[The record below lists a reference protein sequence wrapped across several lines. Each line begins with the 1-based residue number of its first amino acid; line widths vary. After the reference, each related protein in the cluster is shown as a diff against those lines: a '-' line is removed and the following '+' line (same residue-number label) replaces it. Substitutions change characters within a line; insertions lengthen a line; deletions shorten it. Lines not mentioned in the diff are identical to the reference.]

1 MFISK
6 FELLRVYRQAKNKSL
21 IIAWL
26 VTPMRSVRG
35 GCLEVSGDVDSWV
48 DTCNVCS
55 RC

>member
-26 VTPMRSVRG
+26 MRPMRSLRG
-35 GCLEVSGDVDSWV
+35 GCLEARGDLG
-48 DTCNVCS
+48 
-55 RC
+55 